1 MLRGENLNYNT
12 GRTLVCSRVL
22 KIEEKPILV
31 KRRVGFSFLGL
42 RIDMKKFIAFIL
54 TLCLIS
60 GIAYGRGYEV
70 KKKAGE
76 YEAEVRIDRSPPIVG
91 DNHIEIEIRN
101 GAGQSVTDAKV
112 LVNYYMPPM
121 PRMAPMNYT
130 TDAKLKG
137 EKYKAKMNFIMSGP
151 WIIAI
156 KINLGGKIST
166 AKFNV
171 DAQ

>member
-1 MLRGENLNYNT
+1 MT
-12 GRTLVCSRVL
+12 
-22 KIEEKPILV
+22 
-31 KRRVGFSFLGL
+31 
-42 RIDMKKFIAFIL
+42 KFVAFIL
-54 TLCLIS
+54 TLALIS
-60 GIAYGRGYEV
+60 GIAFARGYEA
-70 KKKAGE
+70 KKVVGE
-76 YEAEVRIDRSPPIVG
+76 YEAEVRIDRSPPVVG
-91 DNHIEIEIRN
+91 DNHIEIEVKDAR
-101 GAGQSVTDAKV
+101 GKSVTDAKV

-121 PRMAPMNYT
+121 PRMAPMNYI

-156 KINLGGKIST
+156 KINHAGKTST

>member
-1 MLRGENLNYNT
+1 MR
-12 GRTLVCSRVL
+12 
-22 KIEEKPILV
+22 KIFSLILV
-31 KRRVGFSFLGL
+31 L
-42 RIDMKKFIAFIL
+42 AF
-54 TLCLIS
+54 IS
-60 GIAYGRGYEV
+60 GIAFARGYEA
-70 KKKAGE
+70 KKMVGE
-76 YEAEVRIDRSPPIVG
+76 YEAEVRIDRSPPVVG
-91 DNHIEIEIRN
+91 DNNIEIEIRDCGGN
-101 GAGQSVTDAKV
+101 CIKDAKV

-121 PRMAPMNYT
+121 PRMAPMNYI

-137 EKYKAKMNFIMSGP
+137 EKYRAKMNFIMSGP